1 MSPYYISLSGIYNSM
16 AFQKKNKN
24 PKSQLICWKYGRS
37 KLRWYCSA
45 IAPFWYCKINCKC
58 QENEIRNQSKLG
70 HILYC
75 FKIRSPWWW
84 CAFNLL
90 WLVLLQEK
98 RTHSRDSR
106 LLYQKC
112 QNTEAPPCHQPKE
125 QRGKHVL
132 KMTEELIPAICFAW
146 FHSKN
151 EPGVHLEF
159 GLRIPFTQSGC
170 DTLVLNCTQLSNNSL
185 QKPSIPQYNALS
197 NELLLSK
204 YI

>member
-1 MSPYYISLSGIYNSM
+1 MV
-16 AFQKKNKN
+16 
-24 PKSQLICWKYGRS
+24 GRN
-37 KLRWYCSA
+37 CA
-45 IAPFWYCKINCKC
+45 GTAPFWYCKINCKC

-70 HILYC
+70 HILCCVPSC

-151 EPGVHLEF
+151 EPGVHLVSLAYVYRLHSQAVILWYWIAHNFQTTLCKSPVIHCTTHYSMSYFKVSIFKHCCNRQFERDHS
-159 GLRIPFTQSGC
+159 RIISTSR
-170 DTLVLNCTQLSNNSL
+170 
-185 QKPSIPQYNALS
+185 
-197 NELLLSK
+197 
-204 YI
+204 